1 MLVFTMVK
9 KYFLA
14 LLTIAL
20 HLFVFGQD
28 SLQNDKSTND
38 YMFKLDSLKI
48 ADSLDQSRL
57 LEELNQLS
65 DANQQEKAKLQA
77 KLDSLSLVK
86 ELRNLKLKSEADSL
100 RMVTVGYPV
109 LFFGDTL
116 FSVYT
121 KLGPIKPFE
130 RAKRIQTKLESLV
143 EEDDFYNDSLHIDD
157 AEETVDLYHGQ
168 EIIFSVSDKDAF
180 WLQKTKLELANEYQI
195 TISSAYTRYV
205 DEHSFRNI
213 LKRIGLL
220 LLALFGL
227 ILSIYLVNKALKWL
241 SVKIVEKSEKF
252 VRPIKVKNL
261 ELLTVEREQQ
271 LILWLTK
278 VFRIVVIIIV
288 LYIFLPII
296 FSIFPATEGLARNL
310 IGYIT
315 TPLKNFGMGFINF
328 IPELISITVIILIT
342 RYFIRALRLIT
353 TEIATGKLEIKGFY
367 PDWAKPTFN
376 LVKGLLYAV
385 AFIMI
390 FPYLPGSD
398 SPIFQGVTVF
408 FGLLISLGSSSAIG
422 NMIAGLVITY
432 MRPFK
437 KGDRVKIGDV
447 TGDVIEKTMLVTRL
461 KTIKNEEVTIP
472 NSAILNGSTTNYTA
486 SLAKNDIGL
495 ILHTTVTIGY
505 DVPWRDVH
513 KMLIDAALRTDLINK
528 EPLPFVLQ
536 TSLDDFYIS
545 YQLNAYTSKPKFSAK
560 IYSDIH
566 ANIQDCFNAA
576 NVEILSP
583 HYRAQRDGSA
593 TTIPVQPKKTNDSD
607 EN

>member
-1 MLVFTMVK
+1 MHAILIMIK
-9 KYFLA
+9 NYFLA
-14 LLTIAL
+14 LLTVVF
-20 HLFVFGQD
+20 HLFALGQD
-28 SLQNDKSTND
+28 SLQLDKSTND

-65 DANQQEKAKLQA
+65 DANQQEKDKLQA
-77 KLDSLSLVK
+77 KLDSLTLVK

-100 RMVTVGYPV
+100 RLVTVGYPV

-116 FSVYT
+116 FAVYT
-121 KLGPIKPFE
+121 KLGPIKPAE
-130 RAKRIQTKLESLV
+130 RAKRIQEKLESLV
-143 EEDDFYNDSLHIDD
+143 EANDFYTDSLRIEDS
-157 AEETVDLYHGQ
+157 EETADLYHGQ

-180 WLQKTKLELANEYQI
+180 WLEQTKIELADTYQMEI
-195 TISSAYTRYV
+195 AAAYESYR
-205 DEHSFRNI
+205 EAHSLRNI
-213 LKRIGLL
+213 LKRIGFLI
-220 LLALFGL
+220 LALLGL
-227 ILSIYLVNKALKWL
+227 VLTIYFVNRGLKWSSAKL
-241 SVKIVEKSEKF
+241 VEKSDKF

-261 ELLTVEREQQ
+261 ELLTVEREKQ
-271 LILWLTK
+271 LILWLLK
-278 VFRIVVIIIV
+278 VFRIVVILAV

-296 FSIFPATEGLARNL
+296 FSIFPATESLAHNL

-342 RYFIRALRLIT
+342 RYFIRVLRAIT

-376 LVKGLLYAV
+376 LVKGLLYAI

-437 KGDRVKIGDV
+437 KGDRVKIGDT

-461 KTIKNEEVTIP
+461 RTIKNEEITIP

-486 SLAKNDIGL
+486 SLAKNDVGL
-495 ILHTTVTIGY
+495 ILYTTVTIGY
-505 DVPWRDVH
+505 DVPWREVH
-513 KMLIDAALRTDLINK
+513 KMLVDAALRTDLINK

-536 TSLDDFYIS
+536 TSLDDFYVS

-560 IYSDIH
+560 IYSDLH
-566 ANIQDCFNAA
+566 ANIQDCFNEA

-593 TTIPVQPKKTNDSD
+593 STIPTATSPKND
-607 EN
+607 

>member
-1 MLVFTMVK
+1 MIK
-9 KYFLA
+9 KYFFALFTLA
-14 LLTIAL
+14 F
-20 HLFVFGQD
+20 HVFVFGQD
-28 SLQNDKSTND
+28 SLQLDKSTND
-38 YMFKLDSLKI
+38 YMFKLDSLNI
-48 ADSLDQSRL
+48 SDSLDQALL
-57 LEELNQLS
+57 LEELNLLS
-65 DANQQEKAKLQA
+65 DANQQEKDKLQA
-77 KLDSLSLVK
+77 KLDSLTLVK

-100 RMVTVGYPV
+100 RLVTVGYPV

-121 KLGPIKPFE
+121 KLGPIKPAE
-130 RAKRIQTKLESLV
+130 RAKRIQQKLESLV
-143 EEDDFYNDSLHIDD
+143 EANDFYADSLHIEDV
-157 AEETVDLYHGQ
+157 EETVDLYHGQ

-180 WLQKTKLELANEYQI
+180 WLEQSKIELANSYQ
-195 TISSAYTRYV
+195 TVISTSYARYL
-205 DEHSFRNI
+205 EIHSLRNV
-213 LKRIGLL
+213 LKRIGFL

-227 ILSIYLVNKALKWL
+227 VLTIYFVNRGLKWSSAKL
-241 SVKIVEKSEKF
+241 VEKSDKF

-261 ELLTVEREQQ
+261 ELLTVDREKQ
-271 LILWLTK
+271 LIHWLLR
-278 VFRIVVIIIV
+278 VFRIVVILIV

-296 FSIFPATEGLARNL
+296 FSIFPATESLARNL

-315 TPLKNFGMGFINF
+315 TPLKNFGIGFINF

-342 RYFIRALRLIT
+342 RYFIRALRLIA

-367 PDWAKPTFN
+367 ADWAKPTFN

-437 KGDRVKIGDV
+437 KGDRVKIGDT

-461 KTIKNEEVTIP
+461 RTIKNEEITIP

-486 SLAKNDIGL
+486 SLAKNDVGL

-505 DVPWRDVH
+505 DIPWRDVH

-536 TSLDDFYIS
+536 TSLDDFYVS
-545 YQLNAYTSKPKFSAK
+545 YQLNAYTSKPKLSAK

-593 TTIPVQPKKTNDSD
+593 STIPTSSPTKNDQNES
-607 EN
+607 